1 MLLSYALMWF
11 LSQPRISV
19 LYVLVKR
26 GLAML
31 DQSFIVLF
39 LISCV
44 KVGISQKGME
54 LGESLFTA
62 ARSETS
68 KMRIFLSS
76 TLDQGK

>member
-1 MLLSYALMWF
+1 MWF
-11 LSQPRISV
+11 PSQPRTSV

-31 DQSFIVLF
+31 DRSFIVLF

-54 LGESLFTA
+54 LGESLFTT